1 MFKVIAHGTVEFQEF
16 IDQSN
21 RFNAGIEAVRKCL
34 AEGDR
39 VIIKSNQEV
48 LPLPDTKLETMQG
61 VVGGLIEV
69 VGCVLFP
76 EMAVV
81 INDEGRVRGLPY
93 NQIASIASGFQIFGD
108 AILLPEDV
116 VR

>member
-1 MFKVIAHGTVEFQEF
+1 
-16 IDQSN
+16 
-21 RFNAGIEAVRKCL
+21 
-34 AEGDR
+34 
-39 VIIKSNQEV
+39 
-48 LPLPDTKLETMQG
+48 MQG
-61 VVGGLIEV
+61 CIINTPDARRWVEV